1 MLALV
6 GKKVVFE
13 RQSSRILSCKKRH
26 FKVRINNTLN
36 IWTKKRTFLVQ
47 FRPRSSKP
55 TPLFFALSCLLFR
68 LWRSASLL
76 EIASKREREREIA
89 RHRLAC
95 THIIDLQKKSKGFT
109 KEKHYSKAF
118 SFVFFPER
126 RREKRD
132 VERKTHLK
140 SRTS

>member
-55 TPLFFALSCLLFR
+55 TPLFFAFVSSLS
-68 LWRSASLL
+68 SLAK
-76 EIASKREREREIA
+76 ERVAFGDRE
-89 RHRLAC
+89 
-95 THIIDLQKKSKGFT
+95 
-109 KEKHYSKAF
+109 
-118 SFVFFPER
+118 
-126 RREKRD
+126 
-132 VERKTHLK
+132 
-140 SRTS
+140 